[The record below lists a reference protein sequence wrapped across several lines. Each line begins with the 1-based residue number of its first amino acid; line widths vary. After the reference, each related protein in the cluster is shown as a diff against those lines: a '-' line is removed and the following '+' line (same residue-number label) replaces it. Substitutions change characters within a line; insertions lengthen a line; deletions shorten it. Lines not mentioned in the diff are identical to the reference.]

1 MDLKN
6 IGKFMEQAKKMQDQ
20 MKEKQEALAKQTVIG
35 SSGGGIVTIEQT
47 CRYQTLSVTLDPAF
61 SSEERAIQQDLIKA
75 AMNDAARKIE
85 ETLQGSMS
93 ELASQFSLPENFL
106 KGQE

>member
-1 MDLKN
+1 MDFKN

-47 CRYQTLSVTLDPAF
+47 CRYQTLNVTLDPAF

-75 AMNDAARKIE
+75 AMNDAARKVE
-85 ETLQGSMS
+85 EAIQSNMS
-93 ELASQFSLPENFL
+93 ELTSQFSLPEKFL
-106 KGQE
+106 KDEE